1 MSFIDYL
8 LSAVLMLIT
17 FAIGSS
23 LRFADF
29 ENIFRKSKPLYLGLF
44 LQMVFL
50 PICAFIIAA
59 VADLSPAEKVGLIIV
74 AICPGGTTSNFISY
88 LIKADTALAVAL
100 TSINSLLILV
110 SIPVLSN
117 WAVAA
122 FMGGHTEVSLP
133 ILNTVWE
140 VTKIVIIP
148 ATLGLLFN
156 RYFPNIAHHIKFPL
170 KVINTLLLG
179 VVFLIK
185 FFAGEE
191 SGGSGI
197 SVDEII
203 RLLPTTLL
211 MHLSSM
217 ILSYFI
223 ALKFFKL
230 SGIQSTTISI
240 EVGLQNTVLAIFVA
254 GTLMHNAPMTK
265 PALVYAMFSFFTTLA
280 FAFITIRIRRD

>member
-1 MSFIDYL
+1 
-8 LSAVLMLIT
+8 
-17 FAIGSS
+17 
-23 LRFADF
+23 
-29 ENIFRKSKPLYLGLF
+29 
-44 LQMVFL
+44 
-50 PICAFIIAA
+50 
-59 VADLSPAEKVGLIIV
+59 
-74 AICPGGTTSNFISY
+74 
-88 LIKADTALAVAL
+88 
-100 TSINSLLILV
+100 
-110 SIPVLSN
+110 
-117 WAVAA
+117 
-122 FMGGHTEVSLP
+122 MGGHTEVSLP

-148 ATLGLLFN
+148 AILGLLFN
-156 RYFPNIAHHIKFPL
+156 RYFPNIAHRIKFPL

-223 ALKFFKL
+223 ALKLFKL

>member
-156 RYFPNIAHHIKFPL
+156 RYFPNIAHRIKFPL
-170 KVINTLLLG
+170 KVINT
-179 VVFLIK
+179 
-185 FFAGEE
+185 
-191 SGGSGI
+191 
-197 SVDEII
+197 

-223 ALKFFKL
+223 ALKLFKL

-265 PALVYAMFSFFTTLA
+265 PALVYAMFSFFTTLV

>member
-1 MSFIDYL
+1 MCIDYL

-29 ENIFRKSKPLYLGLF
+29 ENIFKKSKPLYLGLF

-50 PICAFIIAA
+50 PICAFIIAE
-59 VADLSPAEKVGLIIV
+59 LINLTPEEKVGLIIV
-74 AICPGGTTSNFISY
+74 SICPGGTTSNFISY

-100 TSINSLLILV
+100 TAINSLLILLT
-110 SIPVLSN
+110 IPLLSN

-133 ILNTVWE
+133 ILNMVWE
-140 VTKIVIIP
+140 VVKIIIIP
-148 ATLGLLFN
+148 ALLGLFFN
-156 RYFPNIAHHIKFPL
+156 RFFPNISLKIRFPL
-170 KVINTLLLG
+170 KVINTILLG
-179 VVFLIK
+179 IVFFIK
-185 FFAGEE
+185 FFGDKQ

-203 RLLPTTLL
+203 RLLPATLL
-211 MHLSSM
+211 MHLSAM

-223 ALKFFKL
+223 ALKTFRL
-230 SGIQSTTISI
+230 SGVQATTISI
-240 EVGLQNTVLAIFVA
+240 EVGLQNTALAILVA
-254 GTLMHNAPMTK
+254 GTLIGNTDMTK
-265 PALVYAMFSFFTTLA
+265 PALVYAIFSFFTTFA
-280 FAFITIRIRRD
+280 FALITIRLKR

>member
-1 MSFIDYL
+1 MFIDYL

-29 ENIFRKSKPLYLGLF
+29 ENIFKKSKPLYLGLF

-50 PICAFIIAA
+50 PICAFIIAE
-59 VADLSPAEKVGLIIV
+59 LTNLTPEEKVGLIIV
-74 AICPGGTTSNFISY
+74 SICPGGTTSNFISY

-100 TSINSLLILV
+100 TAINSLLILLT
-110 SIPVLSN
+110 IPLLSN

-133 ILNTVWE
+133 ILNMVWE
-140 VTKIVIIP
+140 VAKIIIIP
-148 ATLGLLFN
+148 ALLGLFFN
-156 RYFPNIAHHIKFPL
+156 RFFPNISLKIRFPL
-170 KVINTLLLG
+170 KVINTILLG
-179 VVFLIK
+179 IVFFIK
-185 FFAGEE
+185 FFGDEQ

-203 RLLPTTLL
+203 RLLPATLL
-211 MHLSSM
+211 MHLSAM

-223 ALKFFKL
+223 ALKNFKL
-230 SGIQSTTISI
+230 SGVQATTISI
-240 EVGLQNTVLAIFVA
+240 EVGLQNTALAILVA
-254 GTLMHNAPMTK
+254 GTLIGNTDMTK
-265 PALVYAMFSFFTTLA
+265 PALVYAIFSFFTTFA
-280 FAFITIRIRRD
+280 FALITIRLKR

>member
-100 TSINSLLILV
+100 TSIKYTNLLGKNVRKISFLV
-110 SIPVLSN
+110 
-117 WAVAA
+117 
-122 FMGGHTEVSLP
+122 
-133 ILNTVWE
+133 
-140 VTKIVIIP
+140 
-148 ATLGLLFN
+148 LLF
-156 RYFPNIAHHIKFPL
+156 
-170 KVINTLLLG
+170 
-179 VVFLIK
+179 
-185 FFAGEE
+185 
-191 SGGSGI
+191 
-197 SVDEII
+197 
-203 RLLPTTLL
+203 
-211 MHLSSM
+211 
-217 ILSYFI
+217 
-223 ALKFFKL
+223 
-230 SGIQSTTISI
+230 
-240 EVGLQNTVLAIFVA
+240 EVWVRGLE
-254 GTLMHNAPMTK
+254 K
-265 PALVYAMFSFFTTLA
+265 
-280 FAFITIRIRRD
+280 

>member
-1 MSFIDYL
+1 MFIDYL

-23 LRFADF
+23 LRFTDF
-29 ENIFRKSKPLYLGLF
+29 ENIFKKSKPLYLGLF

-50 PICAFIIAA
+50 PICAFIIAEFSN
-59 VADLSPAEKVGLIIV
+59 LPPAEKVGLIIV
-74 AICPGGTTSNFISY
+74 SICPGGTTSNFISY

-133 ILNTVWE
+133 ILHTVWE

-148 ATLGLLFN
+148 ATLGL
-156 RYFPNIAHHIKFPL
+156 PNIAHRIKFPL

-223 ALKFFKL
+223 ALKLFKL

>member
-1 MSFIDYL
+1 MFIDYL

-29 ENIFRKSKPLYLGLF
+29 ENIFKKSKPLYLGLF

-50 PICAFIIAA
+50 PICAFIIAE
-59 VADLSPAEKVGLIIV
+59 LTNLTPEEKVGLIIV

-100 TSINSLLILV
+100 TAINSLLILLT
-110 SIPVLSN
+110 IPLLSN
-117 WAVAA
+117 WAVAV

-133 ILNTVWE
+133 ILNMVWE
-140 VTKIVIIP
+140 VAKIIIIP
-148 ATLGLLFN
+148 ALLGLFFN
-156 RYFPNIAHHIKFPL
+156 RFFPNISLKIRFPL
-170 KVINTLLLG
+170 KVINTILLG
-179 VVFLIK
+179 IVFFIK
-185 FFAGEE
+185 FFGDKQ

-203 RLLPTTLL
+203 RLLPATLL
-211 MHLSSM
+211 MHLSAM

-223 ALKFFKL
+223 ALKTFRL
-230 SGIQSTTISI
+230 SGVQATTISI
-240 EVGLQNTVLAIFVA
+240 EVGLQNTALAILVA
-254 GTLMHNAPMTK
+254 GTLIGNTDMTK
-265 PALVYAMFSFFTTLA
+265 PALVYPIFSFFTTLA
-280 FAFITIRIRRD
+280 FALITIRLKR

>member
-1 MSFIDYL
+1 MFIDYL

-29 ENIFRKSKPLYLGLF
+29 ENIFKKSKPLYLGLF

-50 PICAFIIAA
+50 PICAFIIAE
-59 VADLSPAEKVGLIIV
+59 LTNLTPEEKVGLIIV

-100 TSINSLLILV
+100 TAINSLLILLT
-110 SIPVLSN
+110 IPLLSN
-117 WAVAA
+117 WAVAV

-133 ILNTVWE
+133 ILNMVWE
-140 VTKIVIIP
+140 VAKIIIIP
-148 ATLGLLFN
+148 ALLGLFFN
-156 RYFPNIAHHIKFPL
+156 RFFPNISLKIRFPL
-170 KVINTLLLG
+170 KVINTILLG
-179 VVFLIK
+179 IVFFIK
-185 FFAGEE
+185 FFGDKQ

-203 RLLPTTLL
+203 RLLPATLL
-211 MHLSSM
+211 MHLSAM

-223 ALKFFKL
+223 ALKTFRL
-230 SGIQSTTISI
+230 SGVQATTISI
-240 EVGLQNTVLAIFVA
+240 EVGLQNTALAILVA
-254 GTLMHNAPMTK
+254 GTLIGNTDMTK
-265 PALVYAMFSFFTTLA
+265 PALVYAIFSFFTTFI
-280 FAFITIRIRRD
+280 FALITIRIRR